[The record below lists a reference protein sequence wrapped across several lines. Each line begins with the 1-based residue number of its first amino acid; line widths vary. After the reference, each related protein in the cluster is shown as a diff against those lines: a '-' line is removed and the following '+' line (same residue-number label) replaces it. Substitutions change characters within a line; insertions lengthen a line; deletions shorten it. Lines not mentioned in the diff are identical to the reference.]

1 MIGSSGKK
9 RRIISEFLCMYY
21 ENFADSF
28 RFHAFFHHI
37 DHFKTDYFLWV
48 TASGIS
54 AATQS
59 QARKEDAS
67 DDEMDVNGEEG

>member
-1 MIGSSGKK
+1 MSYIFVDYGVSA
-9 RRIISEFLCMYY
+9 
-21 ENFADSF
+21 NDA

-54 AATQS
+54 ATKQS
-59 QARKEDAS
+59 QGQARKEDDS